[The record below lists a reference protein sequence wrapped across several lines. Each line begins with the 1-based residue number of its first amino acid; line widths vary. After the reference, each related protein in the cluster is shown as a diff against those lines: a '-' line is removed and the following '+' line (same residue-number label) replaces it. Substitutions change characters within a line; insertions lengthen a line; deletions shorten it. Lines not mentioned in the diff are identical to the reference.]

1 MKKNDENKPAPVTN
15 KTRQKLKRDIQLEK
29 RSEEAAR
36 FYPRLSRRGDT
47 PLARFQG
54 GKGKNV
60 TERNLPFKN
69 VPKEKV
75 TISSKDAAVEGTIPL
90 GKFSVTLGGEYRDV
104 KGTISRPGNKIG
116 IPDTVIKGIQKKVSA
131 GLGYQINPDLKVSG
145 FIDRSRMKGG
155 KGRNIQTVQASG
167 KLMGGNFVG
176 SFSNADGEKVGNFK
190 LVVPFAH
197 GGKLKP
203 RGRKAGY

>member
-1 MKKNDENKPAPVTN
+1 MKKNDKNKPSPVTN
-15 KTRQKLKRDIQLEK
+15 KTRQKLKRDIRLEK

-47 PLARFQG
+47 PLARFEG

-69 VPKEKV
+69 VPKAKTKV
-75 TISSKDAAVEGTIPL
+75 SQKSISAEGTIPL
-90 GKFSVTLGGEYRDV
+90 GKFSVTLGGDYNETNV
-104 KGTISRPGNKIG
+104 TESLPGNKLG
-116 IPDTVIKGIQKKVSA
+116 IPDNVQKYLQKQVSA

-145 FIDRSRMKGG
+145 FIDRSRIKGG
-155 KGRNIQTVQASG
+155 KGKNRQTLQASG
-167 KLMGGNFVG
+167 KLLGGRFVG
-176 SFSNADGEKVGNFK
+176 SFSNSDGEKVGNFK
-190 LVVPFAH
+190 LVVPFAF
-197 GGKLKP
+197 GGKIKP